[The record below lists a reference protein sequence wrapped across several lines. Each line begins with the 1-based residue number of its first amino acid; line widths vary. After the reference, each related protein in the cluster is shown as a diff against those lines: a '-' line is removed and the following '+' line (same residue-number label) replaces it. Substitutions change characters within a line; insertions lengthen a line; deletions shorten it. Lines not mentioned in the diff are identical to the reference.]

1 MKTADKLTGNGQ
13 KPGEQLMQSSLQLL
27 PLIMNNI
34 PQAVFWKD
42 RDLVYLGCNQ
52 AFADDAGFS
61 SSEDIIGKTDF
72 DMPWK
77 DQAELYRADDW
88 RVLANGEPKLNYEEP
103 QTTPNGSTIWLST
116 TKIPVQENGQIVAVL
131 GMYEDITARK
141 QIESA
146 VHESEERFR
155 LFTEAT
161 NEGLVFHEQGRI
173 VDANPAALA
182 MFGLSDS
189 TEFIGKN
196 LLQFLLPESHE
207 TVLKQMQLETVLPYE
222 VQCIRNDGA
231 IFPVETSTR
240 TYKAGDRVVR
250 ATSIRDISE
259 RKQAEAAVQESQ
271 ARFQGLVETLSDWIW
286 EVDQLGA
293 YTYVSPKVKDILGYE
308 PEEVLGKTPFDL
320 MPPEEAQRV
329 AGVFGPLL
337 STQQPLVTLENINL
351 HKDGHPVMLETSG
364 LPFYDAQGQF
374 KGYRGTDRDIT
385 ERRQAEQALRDSEAR
400 YSAVVTQAKDGVV
413 IIQDNILQF
422 VNEAMADM
430 LGYTPVEMENTP
442 IINYIAPDSRALIVN
457 RIKARMSGQEVPS
470 VYGASLMR
478 KDGTI
483 IDAELSAGVIEY
495 RGRPADVGMIRDIT
509 GRKKA
514 DEAIRES
521 EDRFRR
527 FTEATVEGL
536 VFHEQGKIVDTNPA
550 AVAMF
555 GFSNVA
561 ELIGRN
567 LLEFIVPEYHTTVLK
582 QMQLESVLPYEIQ
595 GIRSDHT
602 TFPVET
608 STRAYKIG
616 DRTIRA
622 SSLRDITERKQAE
635 QAQQESQRL
644 LQLVMDNIPQAVFWK
659 DKELTYL
666 GTNQA
671 FAEDA
676 GFSSPQDLVGK
687 TDFDMPWKEQ
697 AELYRADDQRV
708 LDSGEGKLNYEE
720 PQTSPTGPIT
730 WLRTSKIPM
739 RGADGK
745 IFAVLGMYEDIT
757 EWKRLQQQ
765 VQEAFERRGHQVQVS
780 TEISQEIAA
789 ASELTELFD
798 RIVTLTRERLGYY
811 HTQLF
816 RYDSAQDAVLLIS
829 GYGETG
835 LKMLAQGHRLRMS
848 AGLVGTAAA
857 TGETVLRSTLAED
870 SDWQPNPLL
879 PETRGEIAVPIKL
892 HDQVL
897 GVLDVQSDRAG
908 AITDDDRLLLEGLC
922 GQIAIAIEQTRLR
935 QEMTAR
941 LEEINRLNRAMSREG
956 WRTYRETTDIPAG
969 FMFDQGRLEPV
980 KDTGLAAELF
990 ANVALTV
997 PGGNVI
1003 GSLAVADD
1011 PQHPFSPEDQTFL
1024 QQISD
1029 QVASA
1034 LESARLFEQT
1044 QSALSDS
1051 KEAQELIRKVI
1062 DSTDDWIFVKD
1073 RDHRYQL
1080 VNQGY
1085 AKALHISVED
1095 FIGKNDLDL
1104 GFPEELVKGNPEK
1117 GVRGFWADD
1126 RLVMDTGMPQ
1136 HYPNDPATIDGQV
1149 RVFDTIKI
1157 PLRDANNTVWGVLAF
1172 ARDLTERKQAEEIVA
1187 QRATQLEAV
1196 ATVSTTAS
1204 TVLDPDKLLQSVVDL
1219 TRERFGL
1226 YHVHIYL
1233 ADAAWQT
1240 LLLAAGA
1247 GEVGRKMVAEEHAI
1261 AVDAERS
1268 LVARA
1273 ARERQ
1278 AAIVNDVRSDPDF
1291 LPNPLLPETRSEMA
1305 VPMIVGDKVLGV
1317 FDVQSD
1323 KPGGFSQEDASI
1335 YSTLAAQVGVAL
1347 QNARLY
1353 VEQAS
1358 TVTQLRELDR
1368 LKSSFLANMSHE
1380 LRTPLNSIL
1389 GFSDV
1394 ILDGLDGP
1402 LTETMENDLKLI
1414 SRNGQHLLSLIN
1426 DVLDM
1431 AKITAGKMNLNIE
1444 RFNLHEVLTDV
1455 VNITAPLARDK
1466 SLALQIETEASPD
1479 LEIQADHIRLRQVMI
1494 NLVGNAIK
1502 FTETGGIT
1510 IFTTRQDGH
1519 IRINVRDTGISVP
1532 PEQAQMIFEEFG
1544 QVDTSTTRKT
1554 GGTGLGLP
1562 ISRKLIELHGG
1573 RLWVESTGVRGE
1585 GSTFIIELPTGSQH
1599 D

>member
-1 MKTADKLTGNGQ
+1 MKTADRLTGNGQ
-13 KPGEQLMQSSLQLL
+13 KQVELIMQPSLQLL

-61 SSEDIIGKTDF
+61 SPEDIVGKTDF

-88 RVLANGEPKLNYEEP
+88 RVLENGEPKLNYEEP
-103 QTTPNGSTIWLST
+103 QTTPDGSTIWLST
-116 TKIPVQENGQIVAVL
+116 SKIPVQDNGQIVAVL

-141 QIESA
+141 RVEQ
-146 VHESEERFR
+146 R
-155 LFTEAT
+155 L
-161 NEGLVFHEQGRI
+161 
-173 VDANPAALA
+173 
-182 MFGLSDS
+182 
-189 TEFIGKN
+189 
-196 LLQFLLPESHE
+196 
-207 TVLKQMQLETVLPYE
+207 
-222 VQCIRNDGA
+222 
-231 IFPVETSTR
+231 
-240 TYKAGDRVVR
+240 
-250 ATSIRDISE
+250 
-259 RKQAEAAVQESQ
+259 QE
-271 ARFQGLVETLSDWIW
+271 
-286 EVDQLGA
+286 
-293 YTYVSPKVKDILGYE
+293 
-308 PEEVLGKTPFDL
+308 
-320 MPPEEAQRV
+320 
-329 AGVFGPLL
+329 
-337 STQQPLVTLENINL
+337 
-351 HKDGHPVMLETSG
+351 
-364 LPFYDAQGQF
+364 
-374 KGYRGTDRDIT
+374 
-385 ERRQAEQALRDSEAR
+385 SEAR

-422 VNEAMADM
+422 VNEAMGEM
-430 LGYTPVEMENTP
+430 LGYAPAEMENTP

-457 RIKARMSGQEVPS
+457 RIRARLAGQEVPS
-470 VYGASLMR
+470 VYEASLMR

-483 IDAELSAGVIEY
+483 INTELSAGVIEY
-495 RGRPADVGMIRDIT
+495 RGKPADVGMIRDVT
-509 GRKKA
+509 ERKQA
-514 DEAIRES
+514 NEALRES

-536 VFHEQGKIVDTNPA
+536 VFHEQGKIVDANPA
-550 AVAMF
+550 AVTMF
-555 GFSNVA
+555 GFASVA
-561 ELIGRN
+561 ELTGRN
-567 LLEFIVPEYHTTVLK
+567 LLDFIVPESHAVVLK
-582 QMQLESVLPYEIQ
+582 QMQLESVQPYEIQ
-595 GIRSDHT
+595 GVRHDGT

-608 STRAYKIG
+608 STRAYKIS

-622 SSLRDITERKQAE
+622 SSLRDITERKRAE
-635 QAQQESQRL
+635 QERQASQRL

-659 DKELTYL
+659 DKELVYL

-708 LDSGEGKLNYEE
+708 LDSGESKLNYEE
-720 PQTSPTGPIT
+720 PQTSPTGNIT

-739 RGADGK
+739 RGADGQV
-745 IFAVLGMYEDIT
+745 FAVLGMYEDIT

-765 VQEAFERRGHQVQVS
+765 VQEAFERRGHQVQIS
-780 TEISQEIAA
+780 TEISQEIAS
-789 ASELTELFD
+789 ASDLTELFD
-798 RIVTLTRERLGYY
+798 RIVTLTKERLGYY

-829 GYGETG
+829 GYGEIG
-835 LKMLAQGHRLRMS
+835 AKMLAQGHRMRMGL
-848 AGLVGTAAA
+848 GLVGTAAA
-857 TGETVLRSTLAED
+857 TGQTIMRPALAQDADWRS
-870 SDWQPNPLL
+870 NPLL
-879 PETRGEIAVPIKL
+879 PETQGEIAVPIKL
-892 HDQVL
+892 QDQIL
-897 GVLDVQSDRAG
+897 GVLDVQSDQAG

-922 GQIAIAIEQTRLR
+922 GQIAVAIEQTRLH
-935 QEMTAR
+935 QEMAAR
-941 LEEINRLNRAMSREG
+941 LEEINRLYRAMSHEG
-956 WRTYRETTDIPAG
+956 WQTYRETTDIPAG

-990 ANVALTV
+990 ANVPLTV

-1003 GSLAVADD
+1003 GTLAVAND
-1011 PQHPFSPEDQTFL
+1011 PQHPFSLEDQIFL

-1034 LESARLFEQT
+1034 LEGARLFEQT
-1044 QSALSDS
+1044 QAALSDS

-1085 AKALHISVED
+1085 ARALHIAVDD

-1117 GVRGFWADD
+1117 GIRGFWADD
-1126 RLVMDTGMPQ
+1126 RLVMDSGTPQ
-1136 HYPNDPATIDGQV
+1136 HYPDDLVMIDGQP

-1157 PLRDANNTVWGVLAF
+1157 PLRDANNAVWGVLAF
-1172 ARDLTERKQAEEIVA
+1172 ARDLTERKHAEEIVA

-1204 TVLDPDKLLQSVVDL
+1204 TVLDPDKLLQAVVDL
-1219 TRERFGL
+1219 TQERFSL
-1226 YHVHIYL
+1226 YHAHIYL
-1233 ADAAWQT
+1233 ADATWQT

-1247 GEVGRKMVAEEHAI
+1247 GEIGRTMVAGEHAI
-1261 AVDAERS
+1261 ALDAEKS
-1268 LVARA
+1268 LVARS

-1278 AAIVNDVRSDPDF
+1278 ATIVNDVRSDPDF

-1317 FDVQSD
+1317 FDVQSN
-1323 KPGGFSQEDASI
+1323 KQNGFSQEDASI

-1353 VEQAS
+1353 VEQAG

-1368 LKSSFLANMSHE
+1368 LKSAFLANMSHE

-1402 LTETMENDLKLI
+1402 LTDTMENDLKLI

-1431 AKITAGKMNLNIE
+1431 AKITAGKMNLNVE
-1444 RFNLHEVLTDV
+1444 RFDLHEVLADV
-1455 VNITAPLARDK
+1455 VNITSPLARDK
-1466 SLALQIETEASPD
+1466 ALTLQLDAPAT
-1479 LEIQADHIRLRQVMI
+1479 LEIEADRTRLRQVMI

-1502 FTETGGIT
+1502 FTEIGNVTLAT
-1510 IFTTRQDGH
+1510 VRQNDRVQIH
-1519 IRINVRDTGISVP
+1519 VRDTGIGVP
-1532 PEQAQMIFEEFG
+1532 PGQAQLIFEEFS

-1573 RLWVESTGVRGE
+1573 QIWVESTGVRGE
-1585 GSTFIIELPTGSQH
+1585 GSTFIVELPTGKQH

>member
-1 MKTADKLTGNGQ
+1 MTTADRLTGNGQ
-13 KPGEQLMQSSLQLL
+13 KQGEQLMQTSLQLL

-61 SSEDIIGKTDF
+61 SPEDVVGKTDF
-72 DMPWK
+72 DMPWQ

-88 RVLANGEPKLNYEEP
+88 RVLENGEPKLNYEEP
-103 QTTPNGSTIWLST
+103 QTTPDGSTIWLST
-116 TKIPVQENGQIVAVL
+116 SKIPVQENGQIVAVL
-131 GMYEDITARK
+131 GMYEDVTARK
-141 QIESA
+141 QTENA
-146 VHESEERFR
+146 VHESEE
-155 LFTEAT
+155 
-161 NEGLVFHEQGRI
+161 
-173 VDANPAALA
+173 
-182 MFGLSDS
+182 
-189 TEFIGKN
+189 
-196 LLQFLLPESHE
+196 
-207 TVLKQMQLETVLPYE
+207 
-222 VQCIRNDGA
+222 
-231 IFPVETSTR
+231 
-240 TYKAGDRVVR
+240 
-250 ATSIRDISE
+250 
-259 RKQAEAAVQESQ
+259 
-271 ARFQGLVETLSDWIW
+271 
-286 EVDQLGA
+286 
-293 YTYVSPKVKDILGYE
+293 
-308 PEEVLGKTPFDL
+308 
-320 MPPEEAQRV
+320 
-329 AGVFGPLL
+329 
-337 STQQPLVTLENINL
+337 
-351 HKDGHPVMLETSG
+351 
-364 LPFYDAQGQF
+364 
-374 KGYRGTDRDIT
+374 
-385 ERRQAEQALRDSEAR
+385 
-400 YSAVVTQAKDGVV
+400 
-413 IIQDNILQF
+413 
-422 VNEAMADM
+422 
-430 LGYTPVEMENTP
+430 
-442 IINYIAPDSRALIVN
+442 
-457 RIKARMSGQEVPS
+457 
-470 VYGASLMR
+470 
-478 KDGTI
+478 
-483 IDAELSAGVIEY
+483 
-495 RGRPADVGMIRDIT
+495 
-509 GRKKA
+509 
-514 DEAIRES
+514 
-521 EDRFRR
+521 RFRR

-555 GFSNVA
+555 GFSTVA

-567 LLEFIVPEYHTTVLK
+567 LLEFIVPESHALVLK
-582 QMQLESVLPYEIQ
+582 QMQLEAVLPYEVQ
-595 GIRSDHT
+595 CIRKDGSL
-602 TFPVET
+602 FPVET
-608 STRAYKIG
+608 ATRAYRHG

-622 SSLRDITERKQAE
+622 SSIRDITERKQAE
-635 QAQQESQRL
+635 QARQESQRL

-659 DKELTYL
+659 DQTLMYL

-708 LDSGEGKLNYEE
+708 LDLGEGKLNYEE
-720 PQTSPTGPIT
+720 PQTGPTGQIT

-739 RGADGK
+739 RDVDGK

-765 VQEAFERRGHQVQVS
+765 VQAAFERRGYQVQIS

-789 ASELTELFD
+789 APELAELFD
-798 RIVTLTRERLGYY
+798 RVVTLTRERLGYY
-811 HTQLF
+811 HTQLL
-816 RYDSAQDAVLLIS
+816 RYDPAQDAVVLMS
-829 GYGETG
+829 GYGATG
-835 LKMLAQGHRLRMS
+835 AKMLAQGHRLRMGS
-848 AGLVGTAAA
+848 GLIGTAAA
-857 TGETVLRSTLAED
+857 TGETVMRPTLVED
-870 SDWQPNPLL
+870 SEWQPNPLL
-879 PETRGEIAVPIKL
+879 PETKGEIAVPIKL
-892 HDQVL
+892 RDQVL

-922 GQIAIAIEQTRLR
+922 GQIAIAMEQTRLR
-935 QEMTAR
+935 QAMAER
-941 LEEINRLNRAMSREG
+941 LEEVNRLNRAMSREG

-980 KDTGLAAELF
+980 KATGLAAELF
-990 ANVALTV
+990 ANVPLTV
-997 PGGNVI
+997 PGGDVI
-1003 GSLAVADD
+1003 GTLAVADD
-1011 PQHPFSPEDQTFL
+1011 PQHPFSLEDQTFL

-1051 KEAQELIRKVI
+1051 KEAQELIRTVI

-1085 AKALHISVED
+1085 ARALHISVED

-1104 GFPEELVKGNPEK
+1104 GFPEELVKGNPDK
-1117 GVRGFWADD
+1117 GIRGFWADD

-1136 HYPNDPATIDGQV
+1136 HYPNDPATIDGKV
-1149 RVFDTIKI
+1149 RVFDTIKM
-1157 PLRDANNTVWGVLAF
+1157 PLRDANDSVWGVLAF

-1204 TVLDPDKLLQSVVDL
+1204 TVLNPDKLLQSVVDL

-1233 ADAAWQT
+1233 VDAAWQT

-1247 GEVGRKMVAEEHAI
+1247 GEVGRQMVAEEHAI
-1261 AVDAERS
+1261 AVAAEKS

-1273 ARERQ
+1273 VRERQ

-1323 KPGGFSQEDASI
+1323 KQNGFSQEDASI

-1353 VEQAS
+1353 VEQAG

-1368 LKSSFLANMSHE
+1368 LKSAFLANMSHE

-1394 ILDGLDGP
+1394 MLDGLDGP

-1431 AKITAGKMNLNIE
+1431 AKITAGKMNLNVE
-1444 RFNLHEVLTDV
+1444 RFNLHEVLADV
-1455 VNITAPLARDK
+1455 VNITSPLARDK
-1466 SLALQIETEASPD
+1466 SLALQLDAPAA
-1479 LEIQADHIRLRQVMI
+1479 LEIEADRTRLRQVMI

-1502 FTETGGIT
+1502 FTETGSVT
-1510 IFTTRQDGH
+1510 LAAARQNGCVQIH
-1519 IRINVRDTGISVP
+1519 VRDTGIGVP
-1532 PEQAQMIFEEFG
+1532 PEQAQLIFEEFS
-1544 QVDTSTTRKT
+1544 QVDTSTTRKS

-1562 ISRKLIELHGG
+1562 ISRKLIELHNG

-1585 GSTFIIELPTGSQH
+1585 GSTFIIELPMGGQH

>member
-1 MKTADKLTGNGQ
+1 M
-13 KPGEQLMQSSLQLL
+13 
-27 PLIMNNI
+27 
-34 PQAVFWKD
+34 V
-42 RDLVYLGCNQ
+42 NQ
-52 AFADDAGFS
+52 A
-61 SSEDIIGKTDF
+61 
-72 DMPWK
+72 
-77 DQAELYRADDW
+77 
-88 RVLANGEPKLNYEEP
+88 
-103 QTTPNGSTIWLST
+103 
-116 TKIPVQENGQIVAVL
+116 
-131 GMYEDITARK
+131 
-141 QIESA
+141 
-146 VHESEERFR
+146 
-155 LFTEAT
+155 
-161 NEGLVFHEQGRI
+161 
-173 VDANPAALA
+173 
-182 MFGLSDS
+182 
-189 TEFIGKN
+189 
-196 LLQFLLPESHE
+196 
-207 TVLKQMQLETVLPYE
+207 
-222 VQCIRNDGA
+222 NDG
-231 IFPVETSTR
+231 
-240 TYKAGDRVVR
+240 
-250 ATSIRDISE
+250 
-259 RKQAEAAVQESQ
+259 
-271 ARFQGLVETLSDWIW
+271 
-286 EVDQLGA
+286 
-293 YTYVSPKVKDILGYE
+293 
-308 PEEVLGKTPFDL
+308 
-320 MPPEEAQRV
+320 
-329 AGVFGPLL
+329 
-337 STQQPLVTLENINL
+337 
-351 HKDGHPVMLETSG
+351 
-364 LPFYDAQGQF
+364 
-374 KGYRGTDRDIT
+374 
-385 ERRQAEQALRDSEAR
+385 
-400 YSAVVTQAKDGVV
+400 V
-413 IIQDNILQF
+413 IIIQNNTCQF
-422 VNEAMADM
+422 VNTVLGSM
-430 LGYTPVEMENTP
+430 LGYTPEEMLETP
-442 IINYIAPDSRALIVN
+442 FINYVAPESKALLASRV
-457 RIKARMSGQEVPS
+457 KARLAGEEVPA
-470 VYGASLMR
+470 VYEARLQR
-478 KDGTI
+478 KDGTV
-483 IDAELSAGVIEY
+483 IDAELSAGVIQY
-495 RGRPADVGMIRDIT
+495 RGKPADVGLIRDIT
-509 GRKKA
+509 ERKKA
-514 DEAIRES
+514 DEAVRES

-555 GFSNVA
+555 GFSDVA
-561 ELIGRN
+561 ALIGRN
-567 LLEFIVPEYHTTVLK
+567 LLEFIVPESHALVLK

-595 GIRSDHT
+595 GIRSDGT

-622 SSLRDITERKQAE
+622 SSLRDITERKRAE
-635 QAQQESQRL
+635 QARQESQRL

-659 DKELTYL
+659 DKELVYL

-676 GFSSPQDLVGK
+676 GFGSPQDLVGK

-708 LDSGEGKLNYEE
+708 LDSGEVKLNYEE
-720 PQTSPTGPIT
+720 PQTGPTGAVT

-765 VQEAFERRGHQVQVS
+765 VQEAFERRGYQVQVS

-798 RIVTLTRERLGYY
+798 RVVTLTRERLGYY

-835 LKMLAQGHRLRMS
+835 VKMLAQGHRMRLGV
-848 AGLVGTAAA
+848 GLVGTAAA
-857 TGETVLRSTLAED
+857 TGETIVRPTLAKD
-870 SDWQPNPLL
+870 PDWQPNPLL
-879 PETRGEIAVPIKL
+879 PETQGEIAVPIKL

-908 AITDDDRLLLEGLC
+908 TITDDDRLLLEGLC

-935 QEMTAR
+935 QEMAAR
-941 LEEINRLNRAMSREG
+941 LEEINRLYRAMSHEG
-956 WRTYRETTDIPAG
+956 WRTYRETTDIPTG
-969 FMFDQGRLEPV
+969 FMFDQGRLESV
-980 KDTGLAAELF
+980 ADTGLAAELF
-990 ANVALTV
+990 ANVELTV
-997 PGGNVI
+997 PGGDVI
-1003 GSLAVADD
+1003 GTLAVAAD
-1011 PQHPFSPEDQTFL
+1011 PLHPFSLEDQVFL

-1044 QSALSDS
+1044 QTALSDS
-1051 KEAQELIRKVI
+1051 KE
-1062 DSTDDWIFVKD
+1062 
-1073 RDHRYQL
+1073 
-1080 VNQGY
+1080 
-1085 AKALHISVED
+1085 
-1095 FIGKNDLDL
+1095 
-1104 GFPEELVKGNPEK
+1104 
-1117 GVRGFWADD
+1117 
-1126 RLVMDTGMPQ
+1126 
-1136 HYPNDPATIDGQV
+1136 
-1149 RVFDTIKI
+1149 
-1157 PLRDANNTVWGVLAF
+1157 
-1172 ARDLTERKQAEEIVA
+1172 AEEIVA

-1204 TVLDPDKLLQSVVDL
+1204 TVLDPDKLLQAVVDL
-1219 TRERFGL
+1219 TQERFGL
-1226 YHVHIYL
+1226 YHAHIYL
-1233 ADAAWQT
+1233 TDGAWQT

-1261 AVDAERS
+1261 ALDGGRS

-1278 AAIVNDVRSDPDF
+1278 AVIVNDVRSEPDF

-1323 KPGGFSQEDASI
+1323 KQTGFSQEDASI

-1353 VEQAS
+1353 VEQAA

-1368 LKSSFLANMSHE
+1368 LKSAFLANMSHE

-1402 LTETMENDLKLI
+1402 LTDTMENDLKLI

-1431 AKITAGKMNLNIE
+1431 AKITAGKMNLNVE
-1444 RFNLHEVLTDV
+1444 RFNLHEVLADV
-1455 VNITAPLARDK
+1455 VNITSPLARDK
-1466 SLALQIETEASPD
+1466 SLALQLNVPD
-1479 LEIQADHIRLRQVMI
+1479 TLEIEADRTRLRQVMI

-1502 FTETGGIT
+1502 FTETGSVMLAT
-1510 IFTTRQDGH
+1510 VRQNGCVQIH
-1519 IRINVRDTGISVP
+1519 VRDTGIGVP
-1532 PEQAQMIFEEFG
+1532 PDQAQLIFEEFS
-1544 QVDTSTTRKT
+1544 QVDSSTTRKT

-1573 RLWVESTGVRGE
+1573 QLWVESTGVRGE
-1585 GSTFIIELPTGSQH
+1585 GSTFIIELPVTGEAQH